1 MKISRQ
7 SKGVYPASPVH
18 VWTIGNVRPVD
29 LHFLVEPVVEHQR
42 VGHCQSLGFH
52 GVEGPVV
59 EISDIRVVEVRH
71 PPPARHY
78 GVLIRVT
85 WQ

>member
-1 MKISRQ
+1 M
-7 SKGVYPASPVH
+7 YPASPVH
-18 VWTIGNVRPVD
+18 VWTISNVRPVD

-42 VGHCQSLGFH
+42 VGHRQSLGFH

-71 PPPARHY
+71 PGP
-78 GVLIRVT
+78 GVAGGHCFYLKYQTINSYFT
-85 WQ
+85 D